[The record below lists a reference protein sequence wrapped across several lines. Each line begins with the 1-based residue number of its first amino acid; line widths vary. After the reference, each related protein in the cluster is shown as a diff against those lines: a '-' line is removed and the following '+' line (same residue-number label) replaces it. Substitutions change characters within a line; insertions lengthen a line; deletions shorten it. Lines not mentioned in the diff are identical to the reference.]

1 MDIDGN
7 ASDYDDQF
15 NDEIQKQMTADN
27 LHAMMRQ
34 ELTGKYH
41 CADYL
46 SMTAWQQN
54 AYQLLNKEQPKYF
67 QQQPDQQQQPGGGSS
82 TSSNNA
88 RIDEYCREQIVEWS
102 FRVVDYFRIDREVVA
117 FSLSFLDRFLTTCRC
132 DRTTF
137 KLAATTTLHLAVKLL
152 YPCKLADLG
161 ILSDLSRGE
170 FDMKDV
176 SEMETHI
183 LRALQ
188 WNLHPP
194 SSITFSSLFLDYFF
208 ATRVVTMST
217 TDLDDIYDVS
227 SFFCEL
233 AVCDYYFVPIS
244 GSSTAL
250 ASILNALEGMFGP
263 DNGVSPE
270 ILNLARE
277 LKLCVPQDLAAVRN
291 RLWELYERS
300 EECALHNDKVA
311 DEEHNQ
317 AQAAT
322 AALWQGSIFV
332 KKMSTLSPVSVA
344 ATKPCHSATDIICG
358 SGTHHNNTSHACHTS
373 TLRNGSW

>member
-1 MDIDGN
+1 MLKLTLNPRKRAKRHRSIPHRLRLPPTSALMDIDN
-7 ASDYDDQF
+7 
-15 NDEIQKQMTADN
+15 NDEHDEVQKEMTADN
-27 LHAMMRQ
+27 LHAMLRQ
-34 ELTGKYH
+34 ELSGKYQST
-41 CADYL
+41 DYL
-46 SMTAWQQN
+46 SITVWQQS
-54 AYQLLNKEQPKYF
+54 AYQLLKKPEL
-67 QQQPDQQQQPGGGSS
+67 DQSQS
-82 TSSNNA
+82 SSNGSTTNT

-117 FSLSFLDRFLTTCRC
+117 FSLSFLDRFLATCRC
-132 DRTTF
+132 DRTSF

-170 FDMKDV
+170 FDMRDV

-183 LRALQ
+183 LRALS
-188 WNLHPP
+188 WSLHPP
-194 SSITFSSLFLDYFF
+194 TSITFSSLFLDYFF
-208 ATRVVTMST
+208 ATRVVTMSS

-233 AVCDYYFVPIS
+233 AVCDYYFVPIC
-244 GSSTAL
+244 GSSIAV

-263 DNGVSPE
+263 ENGVSPE
-270 ILNLARE
+270 ILQLAHE
-277 LKLCVPQDLAAVRN
+277 LKLGIPKDLSAARN

-300 EECALHNDKVA
+300 EECALHNDKIA
-311 DEEHNQ
+311 DEEHQ
-317 AQAAT
+317 T
-322 AALWQGSIFV
+322 VWQGSIFV

-344 ATKPCHSATDIICG
+344 KSCHSDIICA
-358 SGTHHNNTSHACHTS
+358 THTPHNNHTS